1 MVVVRSSE
9 LPRYMVCGGAYWL
22 NSSRSPTY
30 AHAPVTNKEKTIDQI
45 EGNAAHHIVAQCM
58 RYNIDDYYSFVD
70 KRFDDNYVITK
81 TMIDWLSPTI
91 DHLRFRNL
99 ETYVETTIDYSTGI
113 NQHVHIRGRCDF
125 AQYDAIN
132 RILYIDDLKYGF
144 KIVSPEMNWT
154 LISYAI
160 GTIQKLQIIPE
171 KIIFTILQPRP
182 SHPLGKIRSWEVS
195 GATVPFWD
203 KDICNRLEA
212 IPEEFVTGPNC
223 YRCPGVTNCPSSREA
238 TLASIDVAFSGEF
251 DNLTGEEIAIELDL
265 ITKAQETI
273 KIRKHALEDL
283 ARTNLRNNQYI
294 PNYNL
299 EPAESNLQWCEGI
312 KAHHVFALTGVDVS
326 LQTMITP
333 TQAKKM
339 NVPDEWMSLLAERVS
354 RGFKLVRRDEQEKA
368 KQLFGDKTQK
378 TD

>member
-1 MVVVRSSE
+1 
-9 LPRYMVCGGAYWL
+9 
-22 NSSRSPTY
+22 
-30 AHAPVTNKEKTIDQI
+30 
-45 EGNAAHHIVAQCM
+45 
-58 RYNIDDYYSFVD
+58 
-70 KRFDDNYVITK
+70 
-81 TMIDWLSPTI
+81 MIDWLSPTI

-99 ETYVETTIDYSTGI
+99 ETHVETTIDFSLS
-113 NQHVHIRGRCDF
+113 NDVHVRGRCDF
-125 AQYDAIN
+125 AQYDDVT
-132 RILYIDDLKYGF
+132 RTLYIDDLKYGF

-160 GTIQKLQIIPE
+160 GLIEAWSILPE

-182 SHPLGKIRSWEVS
+182 SHFLGKIRTWEIHS
-195 GATVPFWD
+195 SSILFFIQ
-203 KDICNRLEA
+203 DIYTRLIA

-273 KIRKHALEDL
+273 KIRKHALEEL
-283 ARTNLRNNQYI
+283 ARVNLRDNKYI
-294 PNYNL
+294 PNYSL

-312 KAHHVFALTGVDVS
+312 TADQVRALTGVDVS